1 MRTHNPPKIQ
11 NKQYGLKP
19 RLIFR
24 IFIHSVGQQVQ
35 EIPRKAM
42 SIRIQA
48 STGCPKA
55 QGSTVHPVLPSPRA
69 EDGEEEEKK

>member
-1 MRTHNPPKIQ
+1 MRTHKPQKIQ

-24 IFIHSVGQQVQ
+24 IFIHRVGQQIQ
-35 EIPRKAM
+35 EISRKAM
-42 SIRIQA
+42 SISIQA

-55 QGSTVHPVLPSPRA
+55 QGSSFISFFPLPELRT
-69 EDGEEEEKK
+69 GKRKNK